1 MILDWL
7 KSEDNTATVVNKGKS
22 SVGEYKFTD
31 GNRIKLSLS
40 GVSSLA
46 GSQIFT
52 ILIFGDV
59 LNLIDLNGKTSK
71 YLRFELTD

>member
-1 MILDWL
+1 M
-7 KSEDNTATVVNKGKS
+7 
-22 SVGEYKFTD
+22 GEYKFTD

>member
-52 ILIFGDV
+52 ILISNDV
-59 LNLIDLNGKTSK
+59 LTLIDMNGKVLE
-71 YLRFELTD
+71 YLRVQLTE